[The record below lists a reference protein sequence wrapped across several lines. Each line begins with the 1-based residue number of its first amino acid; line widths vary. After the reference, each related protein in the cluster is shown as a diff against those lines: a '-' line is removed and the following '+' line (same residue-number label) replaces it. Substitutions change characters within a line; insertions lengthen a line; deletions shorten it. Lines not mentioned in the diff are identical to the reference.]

1 MKNIINWKIFFILLS
16 LVMIS
21 ILCIFPYVFSI
32 QGELLNKIGQPIETI
47 FIAQFVQSLI
57 LFSVVIFFGLF
68 LAKKLN
74 FQLPLI
80 EAILEKKDYKMVLK
94 KILGKSIF
102 LGIIVAVVIYVLDVF
117 FIIQGTV
124 ISTHQNYAPIW
135 QKLLAAV
142 YGGVAEEILMRLF
155 LMMLFVWI
163 NVKLFKQAEPSKI
176 GIMLS
181 IFLTAIIF
189 GLGHLPLTASM
200 ITITPIVIMRA
211 IILNGIGGIVFGWLF
226 WKKGLESAII
236 AHFTADVFLL
246 TLLPFLF

>member
-1 MKNIINWKIFFILLS
+1 
-16 LVMIS
+16 
-21 ILCIFPYVFSI
+21 
-32 QGELLNKIGQPIETI
+32 
-47 FIAQFVQSLI
+47 
-57 LFSVVIFFGLF
+57 
-68 LAKKLN
+68 
-74 FQLPLI
+74 
-80 EAILEKKDYKMVLK
+80 MVLK

-176 GIMLS
+176 GIMLL